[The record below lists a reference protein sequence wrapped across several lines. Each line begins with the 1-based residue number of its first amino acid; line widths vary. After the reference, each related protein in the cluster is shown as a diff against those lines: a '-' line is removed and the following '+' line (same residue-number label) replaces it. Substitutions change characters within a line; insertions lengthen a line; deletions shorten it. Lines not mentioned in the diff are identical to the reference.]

1 MTILN
6 ELDNDATRELQLSK
20 IMNIEIEDIERN
32 PLNSAPMNYLDEL
45 EELVKKN
52 GIINPIVVY
61 KVANHQ
67 YRLIAGERR
76 FTIAERLN
84 YETLPGLIVDA
95 PKDQIEE
102 EMLIRLHNVQ
112 RPDDTETL
120 REKITGFKSL
130 CDMKRERGDEDVQ
143 GVRTTEWISKQLGGL
158 SARTIQEYLTGK
170 YSENYV
176 EDLVSELDDNDEQK
190 PKKAKKAKSLK
201 SLTKAMEK
209 MRRELEALDLTNVDY
224 SYKDLIDFE
233 YESSEFFNY
242 FSRNGAD
249 IVKAKNI
256 FTEQRRTTEL
266 NEEKSRVELLRE
278 SEEQMTF
285 GD

>member
-6 ELDNDATRELQLSK
+6 ELDNEATKQHQLSK

-76 FTIAERLN
+76 FTIAKRLN
-84 YETLPGLIVDA
+84 YETLPGLIIDA
-95 PKDQIEE
+95 PRDQIEE

-170 YSENYV
+170 YSESYV
-176 EDLVSELDDNDEQK
+176 EELVSELDGTQDSKQEKVQK
-190 PKKAKKAKSLK
+190 PKSLK
-201 SLTKAMEK
+201 SITKAMEK
-209 MRRELEALDLTNVDY
+209 LRRDLEALNLQENDY
-224 SYKDLIDFE
+224 EYKELLSFE
-233 YESSEFFNY
+233 YESSEMFAY
-242 FSRNGAD
+242 FGRNGAD
-249 IVKAKNI
+249 ISRAKKK
-256 FTEQRRTTEL
+256 FSDER
-266 NEEKSRVELLRE
+266 SRIELLR
-278 SEEQMTF
+278 SKEEQLSLNDEIEM
-285 GD
+285 

>member
-6 ELDNDATRELQLSK
+6 ELDNEATKQHQLSK

-76 FTIAERLN
+76 FTIAKRLN
-84 YETLPGLIVDA
+84 YETLPGLIIDA

-170 YSENYV
+170 YSESYV
-176 EDLVSELDDNDEQK
+176 EELVSELDGTQDSKQEKVQ
-190 PKKAKKAKSLK
+190 KAKSLK
-201 SLTKAMEK
+201 SITKVMEK
-209 MRRELEALDLTNVDY
+209 LRRDLEALNLQENDY
-224 SYKDLIDFE
+224 EYKELLSFE
-233 YESSEFFNY
+233 YESSEMFSY
-242 FSRNGAD
+242 FGRNGAD
-249 IVKAKNI
+249 ITRAKKK
-256 FTEQRRTTEL
+256 FSDER
-266 NEEKSRVELLRE
+266 SRVELLRAK
-278 SEEQMTF
+278 EEQLSLNDEIEM
-285 GD
+285 

>member
-6 ELDNDATRELQLSK
+6 ELDNEATKQHQLSK

-76 FTIAERLN
+76 FTIAKRLN
-84 YETLPGLIVDA
+84 YETLPGLIIDA

-102 EMLIRLHNVQ
+102 EMLIRFHNVQ

-170 YSENYV
+170 YSESYV
-176 EDLVSELDDNDEQK
+176 EELDSELDGTQDNKQERVQK
-190 PKKAKKAKSLK
+190 PKSLK
-201 SLTKAMEK
+201 SITKAMEK
-209 MRRELEALDLTNVDY
+209 LRRDLEALNLQENGY
-224 SYKDLIDFE
+224 EYKELLSFE
-233 YESSEFFNY
+233 YESSEMFAY
-242 FSRNGAD
+242 FGRNGAD
-249 IVKAKNI
+249 ISRAKKK
-256 FTEQRRTTEL
+256 FSDER
-266 NEEKSRVELLRE
+266 SRVELLKAK
-278 SEEQMTF
+278 EEQLSLNDEIEM
-285 GD
+285 

>member
-6 ELDNDATRELQLSK
+6 ELDNEATKQHQLSK

-76 FTIAERLN
+76 FTIAKRLN
-84 YETLPGLIVDA
+84 YETLPGLIIDA

-170 YSENYV
+170 YSESYV
-176 EDLVSELDDNDEQK
+176 EELVSELDGTQDSKQERVQK
-190 PKKAKKAKSLK
+190 PKSLK
-201 SLTKAMEK
+201 SITKAMEK
-209 MRRELEALDLTNVDY
+209 LRRDLEALNLQENDY
-224 SYKDLIDFE
+224 EYKELLSFE
-233 YESSEFFNY
+233 YESSEMFAY
-242 FSRNGAD
+242 FGRNGAD
-249 IVKAKNI
+249 ISRAKKK
-256 FTEQRRTTEL
+256 FSDER
-266 NEEKSRVELLRE
+266 SRVELLKAK
-278 SEEQMTF
+278 EEQLSLNDEIEM
-285 GD
+285 